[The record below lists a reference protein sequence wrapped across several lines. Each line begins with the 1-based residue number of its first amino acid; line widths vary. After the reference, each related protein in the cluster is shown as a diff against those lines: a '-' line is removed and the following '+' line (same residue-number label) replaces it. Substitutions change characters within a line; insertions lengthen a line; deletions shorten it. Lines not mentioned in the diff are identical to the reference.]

1 MITRNRTINHII
13 VLLILALV
21 VAIAAWSRLRYVE
34 ESDHEPRR
42 IPLYKHPDFEHPASR
57 KGPS

>member
-1 MITRNRTINHII
+1 MITRNRII

-21 VAIAAWSRLRYVE
+21 VAIATWSRLRHVE

-42 IPLYKHPDFEHPASR
+42 IPLHEHPDFR
-57 KGPS
+57 KDPMGGS